1 MAIDSLVNMQQM
13 FGAPTPD
20 PVAQRLQAGLS
31 QQRSEISNN
40 VAQDKID
47 KNQKLYILLYALG
60 GALQGD
66 EDFAEKTIQLQ
77 QMQEGKKKEKAK
89 KAKYDDFVRGLPEG
103 TFKDLARSLGP
114 DKLDEL
120 LLKKYEAETREPKEK
135 RIYEAVDGRKYY
147 VDTGE
152 PVFPGVEV
160 PEKPLS
166 ETQIFAKTRN
176 EVLERI
182 FSTDPNV
189 YEKFGENA
197 EKQKALDEKYYN
209 DIIKKP
215 SFQETVY
222 GNLLPQV
229 EELKTFS
236 NVEEAKQAGLQSGD
250 VFRGTD
256 GKTYKVN

>member
-114 DKLDEL
+114 DRLDEL

-135 RIYEAVDGRKYY
+135 DVGDFKAEILAKIQR
-147 VDTGE
+147 GE
-152 PVFPGVEV
+152 RLTPRD
-160 PEKPLS
+160 
-166 ETQIFAKTRN
+166 QQ
-176 EVLERI
+176 VLDVIQR
-182 FSTDPNV
+182 TDPIEV
-189 YEKFGENA
+189 AMRSSLGEMGLDMDTTIETPNA
-197 EKQKALDEKYYN
+197 ISTQEEYDALPVGAKYISNGIEY
-209 DIIKKP
+209 IKG
-215 SFQETVY
+215 E
-222 GNLLPQV
+222 
-229 EELKTFS
+229 
-236 NVEEAKQAGLQSGD
+236 
-250 VFRGTD
+250 
-256 GKTYKVN
+256 